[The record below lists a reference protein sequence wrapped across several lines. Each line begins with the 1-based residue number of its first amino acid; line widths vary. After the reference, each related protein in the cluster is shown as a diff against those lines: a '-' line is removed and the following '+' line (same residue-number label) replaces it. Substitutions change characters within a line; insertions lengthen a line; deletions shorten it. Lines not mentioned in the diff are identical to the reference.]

1 MIILTTNRIQLIDN
15 KVLHFCSMKLKNKYF
30 DRAMPFITHC
40 NDYGIIYVSLIL
52 SSIIFKYRTDV
63 AAKLFI
69 ALALGFSL
77 GAGLLKHLIV
87 RYRPIC
93 KNPDYKLLV
102 KTPKTSSFPSG
113 HTTSSFAVFGVFW
126 GLDSKLVYIFLGIA
140 ILIAF
145 SRLYLYLHYPS
156 DVVVGI
162 ILGLICGK
170 LVFTLNNNMYVT
182 HIVKGLISYINYLY
196 TIAT

>member
-15 KVLHFCSMKLKNKYF
+15 KVLNFCSIKLKNKYF
-30 DRAMPFITHC
+30 DRIMPYITHS
-40 NDYGIIYVSLIL
+40 NDYGILYISLIL
-52 SSIIFKYRTDV
+52 SSMIFNYRTDV

-77 GAGLLKHLIV
+77 GEGLLKHLIV
-87 RYRPIC
+87 RYRPTY
-93 KNPDYKLLV
+93 KNPEYKLLV
-102 KTPKTSSFPSG
+102 KIPKTSSFPSG

-126 GLDSKLVYIFLGIA
+126 GLDSRLVYIFLGIA

-156 DVVVGI
+156 DVFVGI
-162 ILGLICGK
+162 ILGLFCGK
-170 LVFTLNNNMYVT
+170 LVFPFNNSVYIT
-182 HIVKGLISYINYLY
+182 HIVSQILSGIIYFI
-196 TIAT
+196 